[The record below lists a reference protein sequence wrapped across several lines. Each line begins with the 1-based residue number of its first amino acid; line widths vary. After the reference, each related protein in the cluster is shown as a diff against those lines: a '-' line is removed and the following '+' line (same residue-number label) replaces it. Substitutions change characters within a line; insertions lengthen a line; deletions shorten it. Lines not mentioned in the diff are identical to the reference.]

1 MLRSGIENADLR
13 RRFASIYGILAIVT
27 VIVTLVIIRIEPR
40 TIHPAVIGASPQ
52 NAQGS
57 IEMTASMITALG
69 VNSAI
74 WSILVPATLIW
85 HRVRLQTR
93 IEAVEAQKAEILN
106 DAS

>member
-1 MLRSGIENADLR
+1 MLRNGIENAEQR

-40 TIHPAVIGASPQ
+40 TIHPAVIGPSPQ

-74 WSILVPATLIW
+74 WSILVPATFIW
-85 HRVRLQTR
+85 HRIRLQNR
-93 IEAVEAQKAEILN
+93 IEAVEAQKAEVLN
-106 DAS
+106 T